1 MIRKGFAVNYL
12 PLKTYTS
19 MEVGTGTEPVQ
30 EYDATADVFYPD
42 RSLSPLV
49 LTPVIGFSDPN
60 DGSETPNA
68 ASRLTNGHWYRLDNT
83 TSGQLDSSTEIKSG
97 TTYIIDTL
105 AGSATYGRISIGE
118 NVKPG
123 NPVTYVFRATL
134 THPNGEMK
142 AVEARWQARS
152 KAVSV
157 IPVLSID
164 NATKVMYNPWGT
176 EDVIAFNPILKPD
189 VKGTTYLWES
199 LHGSAWGALGSTLL
213 DWAVSK
219 SDNGVKVRQSVM
231 QDRLD
236 LRCTA
241 TIPADGGS
249 LKDTVTV
256 SIVRRLPEYTPKLFG
271 VVDVTPDVK
280 SISPRAQ
287 IEVGG
292 AIRTDLKGELEIV
305 WKNSAGAVVGY
316 GLNPVIPLSALGG
329 VCDIGFDDVDTGG
342 WKALV
347 DDDGS
352 FLVDDDGALIIVK

>member
-105 AGSATYGRISIGE
+105 AGSATYGRIFIGE

-176 EDVIAFNPILKPD
+176 EDVIAFNPILRPD
-189 VKGTTYLWES
+189 VNGTSYLWES

-219 SDNGVKVRQSVM
+219 SGNGVKVRQSVM
-231 QDRLD
+231 QDRLYHIHSQ
-236 LRCTA
+236 LC
-241 TIPADGGS
+241 S
-249 LKDTVTV
+249 
-256 SIVRRLPEYTPKLFG
+256 SIHTLF
-271 VVDVTPDVK
+271 
-280 SISPRAQ
+280 Q
-287 IEVGG
+287 
-292 AIRTDLKGELEIV
+292 
-305 WKNSAGAVVGY
+305 
-316 GLNPVIPLSALGG
+316 
-329 VCDIGFDDVDTGG
+329 
-342 WKALV
+342 
-347 DDDGS
+347 
-352 FLVDDDGALIIVK
+352 